1 MEKTAIERKK
11 MEDKILEETLKM
23 FYTSRS
29 EREDAER
36 NSFEFIRN
44 QVVKRPQL
52 FGDDKNSIGNAIKR
66 IGDRFYRESGLVFK
80 TTPTDDVNKRV
91 LEEQI
96 VEFRKKAVE
105 RMENGEDPEN
115 ALLDLESNLRGL
127 SVSEKD
133 ITKNVEMVLDYFG
146 YDKKKEEELERVL
159 IDKGQETLPLP
170 KLDLD
175 FDELRSIKLREDDK
189 EIFAPVDRPLT
200 AVDPRF
206 SKLNESVKEKI
217 GEKTG
222 AAERIV
228 AGDERKTLDKYVSK
242 PGRLVLET
250 EKLANFIRQVRLSV
264 VTVPKGI
271 QKIRLESILIRS
283 LANDRI
289 DRFPKIFVFGWEDQI
304 NEEFYKPFDKLLE
317 LNQTE
322 QDCLFIIR
330 DIKTFNIFAAD
341 VLKGVPKNY
350 YMILI
355 DGLISKQDL
364 AVVENVTTDISFLWP
379 SFADINVDFAM
390 TTSVSVITNQN
401 HINEYRNE
409 ITSYYQRPDVGYKEI
424 YSNISDQSEVINIS
438 RKILNVNLSAPR
450 MDSLANP
457 GVTGNEALE
466 RSPKFRDLL
475 VKLMINADSRIIVKM
490 IPGPYGLE
498 AFNYIYSTLR
508 KPSLKPVFVYSS
520 DDFQTKRIKIS
531 AIPDTGPCLVV
542 TDFTLTDTLI
552 PQNIENLYIVGG
564 GDYND
569 LKTCLDLAK
578 SSNYNRDIYPRVI
591 KITMF
596 VTKLDGDIIDTVDM
610 IEASEFYRNM
620 ERIGKN
626 MAKIRSMSL
635 DITVRG
641 QELIVSKKY

>member
-1 MEKTAIERKK
+1 MEKVPIERKK
-11 MEDKILEETLKM
+11 IEDQILEETLKR
-23 FYTSRS
+23 FYTSKGDMEQAQR
-29 EREDAER
+29 D
-36 NSFEFIRN
+36 SFEFIRN
-44 QVVKRPQL
+44 QVERRTRI
-52 FGDDKNSIGNAIKR
+52 FGDDQNFKGNAIKR
-66 IGDRFYRESGLVFK
+66 IGNRFERESGLVFK
-80 TTPTDDVNKRV
+80 TKPSNDINKRV
-91 LEEQI
+91 LEEQQ
-96 VEFRKKAVE
+96 VEFRRKAVE

-115 ALLDLESNLRGL
+115 VLLDLEKNLRGL
-127 SVSEKD
+127 SISEKGV
-133 ITKNVEMVLDYFG
+133 TKNIEMVLDYFG
-146 YDKKKEEELERVL
+146 YDKKKEDELERVL

-189 EIFAPVDRPLT
+189 EILAPVDRPLT
-200 AVDPRF
+200 AIDPKF
-206 SKLNESVKEKI
+206 SKMNESVREKI
-217 GEKTG
+217 GDKSDASDRKVNVE
-222 AAERIV
+222 ER
-228 AGDERKTLDKYVSK
+228 RTMDKYVAK

-250 EKLANFIRQVRLSV
+250 EKLSNFIRQVRLSV
-264 VTVPKGI
+264 VTVPIGI

-317 LNQTE
+317 MNQTE
-322 QDCLFIIR
+322 EDCLFIIR

-350 YMILI
+350 YLILI

-379 SFADINVDFAM
+379 SFADIKVDFAM
-390 TTSVSVITNQN
+390 TTSVSVITRES
-401 HINEYRNE
+401 HIREYRNE
-409 ITSYYQRPDVGYKEI
+409 ITSYYQRPDIGYKEI
-424 YSNISDQSEVINIS
+424 YSNISDQSQVVSIS
-438 RKILNVNLSAPR
+438 RKILNVSLSEPS

-475 VKLMINADSRIIVKM
+475 VKLMINADSRIVVKM
-490 IPGPYGLE
+490 MPGPYGLE

-508 KPSLKPVFVYSS
+508 KPALKPVFVYSS

-531 AIPDTGPCLVV
+531 AIPDTGPCLVI
-542 TDFTLTDTLI
+542 TDFTLSDTLI
-552 PQNIENLYIVGG
+552 PQNVENFYITGG

-591 KITMF
+591 QITMF
-596 VTKLDGDIIDTVDM
+596 VTKLDGDIVDTVDQ

-620 ERIGKN
+620 ERISKN
-626 MAKIRSMSL
+626 MSKIRSMSL

-641 QELIVSKKY
+641 QELIVSKKN

>member
-1 MEKTAIERKK
+1 MEKTAMERKK
-11 MEDKILEETLKM
+11 MEDKILEETLKK
-23 FYTSRS
+23 FYTSKRGKDQAQ
-29 EREDAER
+29 ED
-36 NSFEFIRN
+36 SFEFIKN

-52 FGDDKNSIGNAIKR
+52 FGIDNNSIGNAIKR
-66 IGDRFYRESGLVFK
+66 IGDRFLRETGVVFK

-91 LEEQI
+91 LEEQK
-96 VEFRKKAVE
+96 VEFRKRAVE
-105 RMENGEDPEN
+105 RMENREDPEN
-115 ALLDLESNLRGL
+115 VLLDLERDLRSL
-127 SVSEKD
+127 SIPERDV
-133 ITKNVEMVLDYFG
+133 TKNVEMVLDYFG
-146 YDKKKEEELERVL
+146 YDKKKEDELERVL
-159 IDKGQETLPLP
+159 LDKGQETLPLP

-189 EIFAPVDRPLT
+189 EIFAPVERPLT
-200 AVDPRF
+200 AIDPRF
-206 SKLNESVKEKI
+206 SKLNESVREKI
-217 GEKTG
+217 GEKSG
-222 AAERIV
+222 AGERSV
-228 AGDERKTLDKYVSK
+228 ESGTRQTLDKYISGR
-242 PGRLVLET
+242 GRLVLET
-250 EKLANFIRQVRLSV
+250 EKLSNFIRQVRLSV
-264 VTVPKGI
+264 ITVPKGV

-304 NEEFYKPFDKLLE
+304 NKEFYKPFDRLLE

-350 YMILI
+350 YLVLI

-379 SFADINVDFAM
+379 SFADINVDFAI
-390 TTSVSVITNQN
+390 TSSVSVITNEN
-401 HINEYRNE
+401 HIKEYRNE
-409 ITSYYQRPDVGYKEI
+409 ITSYYQKPDVGYKEI
-424 YSNISDQSEVINIS
+424 YSNISDQSEVVNIS
-438 RKILNVNLSAPR
+438 RKILNVNLSSPR
-450 MDSLANP
+450 MDSLSNP

-475 VKLMINADSRIIVKM
+475 VKLMINADSRILVKM

-498 AFNYIYSTLR
+498 AFNYIYSNLR

-542 TDFTLTDTLI
+542 TDFTLSDTLI
-552 PQNIENLYIVGG
+552 PQNVDDFYIVGG

-578 SSNYNRDIYPRVI
+578 SSNYNRDVYPRVI

-596 VTKLDGDIIDTVDM
+596 ITKLDGDIIDTVDM
-610 IEASEFYRNM
+610 IEASEFIRNM

-626 MAKIRSMSL
+626 MSKIRSMSL

-641 QELIVSKKY
+641 QELIVSKKN

>member
-228 AGDERKTLDKYVSK
+228 TGDERKKLDKYVSK

>member
-1 MEKTAIERKK
+1 MEKAAIERKK
-11 MEDKILEETLKM
+11 MEDQILEEALKR
-23 FYTSRS
+23 FYTSKGD
-29 EREDAER
+29 REKSQQD
-36 NSFEFIRN
+36 SFEFIKN
-44 QVVKRPQL
+44 QVEKRTLL
-52 FGDDKNSIGNAIKR
+52 FGNDQNLRGSAIKR
-66 IGDRFYRESGLVFK
+66 IGDRFIRESGLVFK
-80 TTPTDDVNKRV
+80 TRPSDDINKRV
-91 LEEQI
+91 LEEQQA
-96 VEFRKKAVE
+96 EFRRKSVE

-115 ALLDLESNLRGL
+115 VLLDLEKNLRSL
-127 SVSEKD
+127 SIPEKD
-133 ITKNVEMVLDYFG
+133 VTKNVEMVLDYFG
-146 YDKKKEEELERVL
+146 YDKKKEDDLERVL

-189 EIFAPVDRPLT
+189 EILAPVDRPLT
-200 AVDPRF
+200 AIDPKF
-206 SKLNESVKEKI
+206 SKMNESVREKI
-217 GEKTG
+217 GDKSD
-222 AAERIV
+222 AADRKVNAEER
-228 AGDERKTLDKYVSK
+228 RTMDKYVAK

-250 EKLANFIRQVRLSV
+250 EKLSNFIRQVRLSV
-264 VTVPKGI
+264 VTVPIGI
-271 QKIRLESILIRS
+271 QKIRLESILVRS

-289 DRFPKIFVFGWEDQI
+289 DRFPKIFIFGWEDQI

-317 LNQTE
+317 MNQTE
-322 QDCLFIIR
+322 EDCLFIIR

-350 YMILI
+350 YLILI

-364 AVVENVTTDISFLWP
+364 SVVENVTTDISFLWP
-379 SFADINVDFAM
+379 SFADIKVDFAM
-390 TTSVSVITNQN
+390 TTSVSVITRES
-401 HINEYRNE
+401 HIREYRNE
-409 ITSYYQRPDVGYKEI
+409 ITNQYQRPDIGYKEI
-424 YSNISDQSEVINIS
+424 YSNISDQSQVVSIS
-438 RKILNVNLSAPR
+438 RKILNVSLSEPN

-475 VKLMINADSRIIVKM
+475 VKMMINADSRIVVKM
-490 IPGPYGLE
+490 MPGPYGLD

-508 KPSLKPVFVYSS
+508 KPALKPVFVYSS

-531 AIPDTGPCLVV
+531 SIPDTGPCLVI
-542 TDFTLTDTLI
+542 TDFTLSDTLI
-552 PQNIENLYIVGG
+552 PQNVENFYIAGG

-591 KITMF
+591 QITMF
-596 VTKLDGDIIDTVDM
+596 VTKLDGDIVDTVDQ

-620 ERIGKN
+620 ERISKN
-626 MAKIRSMSL
+626 MSKIRSMSL

-641 QELIVSKKY
+641 QELIVSKKN